1 MLVLRAQNTVP
12 PGQLA
17 AITKHPM
24 CKRISDYMARWKGS
38 SIMAGFTNVVK
49 TMIMMIA
56 FLRKRKTERERERE
70 RKSDRDFIMWVHYSP
85 PTSLISHYITIA
97 HVCTGALRACSQS
110 LPSCHKKK
118 INKNKKKSTNIHICT
133 FLSFFLFSFLF
144 FFFFFFTHDF
154 VFTKKRSPWRNI
166 CEPKKVKRCTY
177 AGDSKGDIRPCWDL
191 NRCNPALIFHSS
203 LQSPRLLPPSV
214 AKVTP
219 CVKLLDT
226 TRSPRSFNPQFSEE
240 NHSS

>member
-1 MLVLRAQNTVP
+1 MLVLGAQNTVP

-118 INKNKKKSTNIHICT
+118 NQQKQKKINKYPHLY
-133 FLSFFLFSFLF
+133 LSFFLFSFLF
-144 FFFFFFTHDF
+144 FFFFFFYTWFCVHQKAQP
-154 VFTKKRSPWRNI
+154 VAQHMWAKKGKTLHLCRW
-166 CEPKKVKRCTY
+166 
-177 AGDSKGDIRPCWDL
+177 
-191 NRCNPALIFHSS
+191 
-203 LQSPRLLPPSV
+203 Q
-214 AKVTP
+214 
-219 CVKLLDT
+219 
-226 TRSPRSFNPQFSEE
+226 
-240 NHSS
+240 